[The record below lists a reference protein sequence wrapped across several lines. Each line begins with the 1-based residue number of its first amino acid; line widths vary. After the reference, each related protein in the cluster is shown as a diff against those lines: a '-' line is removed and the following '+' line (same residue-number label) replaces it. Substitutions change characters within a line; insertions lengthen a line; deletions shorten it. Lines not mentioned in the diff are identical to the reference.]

1 METAGKM
8 IRDALRERGK
18 GHKDLAAACG
28 VSLQTVRNNLSRDGL
43 SFKTAQKYAGALNC
57 HFVLQDKETGEKVG
71 KAFTD
76 HGEREEGDG
85 CAKD

>member
-43 SFKTAQKYAGALNC
+43 SFKTAQKYACALDC
-57 HFVLQDKETGEKVG
+57 VFVLQDKETGEKVG
-71 KAFTD
+71 KAHID
-76 HGEREEGDG
+76 HEERGEVDG
-85 CAKD
+85 CGKD

>member
-43 SFKTAQKYAGALNC
+43 SFKTAQKYASALHC
-57 HFVLQDKETGEKVG
+57 AFVLQDCVTGEKVG